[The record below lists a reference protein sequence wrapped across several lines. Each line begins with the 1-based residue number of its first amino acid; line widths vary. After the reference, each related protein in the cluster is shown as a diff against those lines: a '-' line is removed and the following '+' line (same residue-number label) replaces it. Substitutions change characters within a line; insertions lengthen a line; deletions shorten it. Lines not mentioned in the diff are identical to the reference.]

1 MTRRILAIALLTG
14 ALASPARAGFFT
26 GEQLLAKCASD
37 EVTHQLACV
46 FYLAGAIDASDTHH
60 QWGDIEQQFCLG
72 AGVNIVNLRQVFSLY
87 AVEHPEELQFP
98 ATGTALNAFIDAFP
112 CIDEEPRPAEPAPD
126 EPA

>member
-1 MTRRILAIALLTG
+1 MAYRILAIALFFG
-14 ALASPARAGFFT
+14 ALISPTRAGFFT

-46 FYLAGAIDASDTHH
+46 FYLAGALDASDTHH
-60 QWGDIEQQFCLG
+60 QWGDIERQFCIG
-72 AGVNIVNLRQVFSLY
+72 PGVNVVNLRQVFSLY
-87 AVEHPEELQFP
+87 AVEHPEELQYP

-112 CIDEEPRPAEPAPD
+112 CMEEPPQPDEPAPD